1 MTRPPRQSDIL
12 RAIKAAQDAGLAI
25 ARVEITADGRI
36 VLTTG
41 QSEPPK
47 VNIRL

>member
-12 RAIKAAQDAGLAI
+12 RAIKAAQDAGLVI

-41 QSEPPK
+41 QYEWPK